1 MGRDAVEDGR
11 QSGVELVVGRR
22 GVRCG
27 VAAVTVPV
35 GCHTRGMTKRSMM
48 TQGPVD
54 RGIEAARIARSL
66 ISAAMY
72 GDGEAGVEIVRS
84 LPPDGDEEVSQA
96 LVLSCMSGMA
106 AALVNSLAN
115 ERGVDPE
122 EMWRQSIENSMLNGG
137 P

>member
-1 MGRDAVEDGR
+1 
-11 QSGVELVVGRR
+11 
-22 GVRCG
+22 
-27 VAAVTVPV
+27 
-35 GCHTRGMTKRSMM
+35 M